1 MVNIYAEGE
10 IFIRWCS
17 ATATTTK
24 GVRRVR
30 VRKSTRQW
38 GDWKDV
44 DRWLFYKNAD
54 LFDEK
59 GDAIEDGERRR
70 KERRE
75 YLQRLID
82 KLANPMRVV
91 EKIKE
96 IADAH
101 DGKSA

>member
-1 MVNIYAEGE
+1 MVDIYSCGE
-10 IFIRWCS
+10 IFTRWCS

-24 GVRRVR
+24 GVRCVR
-30 VRKSTRQW
+30 VRKSMKNW

-44 DRWLFYKNAD
+44 DRWAFYKNAD

-59 GDAIEDGERRR
+59 GAAIEDGERRR

-75 YLQRLID
+75 SLQCQID
-82 KLANPMRVV
+82 KLAKPMRVV

-96 IADAH
+96 KAL
-101 DGKSA
+101 